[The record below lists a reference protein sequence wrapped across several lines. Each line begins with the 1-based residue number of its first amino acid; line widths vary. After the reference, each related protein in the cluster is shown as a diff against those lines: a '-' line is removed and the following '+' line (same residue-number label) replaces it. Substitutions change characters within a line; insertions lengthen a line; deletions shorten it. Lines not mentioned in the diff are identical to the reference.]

1 MAGCLDTSS
10 PRYRR
15 RTPREGVERYVDR
28 AGSAGQ
34 STRRGI
40 ACEGGQDG
48 HPRPQGPPSA
58 IPCPAGAGRTLDA
71 GHHPRVGGRGGR
83 LPPHPAPGLGGAALL
98 QRGRPQHAC
107 GARRPGRP
115 GEDPAAQEQVA
126 FGRPQYLSV
135 GHGANGA
142 ISQGTGMSRPR
153 YWLPGMLLLVLSLS
167 QAAPAA
173 TASGPGPAPPPSP
186 APGAARASGRRT
198 GLAPAAAGTV
208 RADAP
213 SAWLS
218 SAPLFLEAQ
227 QVIGN
232 AEGAFQVF
240 RGRDQIRIRYR
251 ITNSG
256 TTDYSVRLPGLLVRV
271 NGRPAPFGVTRDPA
285 VKDRPAILPG
295 GMTETGVI
303 TAPARAPR
311 QVEIIFAL
319 FPSGDRAPGPSRTVP
334 VTFQAMFT
342 GLDDLAT
349 STAH

>member
-1 MAGCLDTSS
+1 
-10 PRYRR
+10 
-15 RTPREGVERYVDR
+15 
-28 AGSAGQ
+28 
-34 STRRGI
+34 
-40 ACEGGQDG
+40 
-48 HPRPQGPPSA
+48 
-58 IPCPAGAGRTLDA
+58 
-71 GHHPRVGGRGGR
+71 
-83 LPPHPAPGLGGAALL
+83 
-98 QRGRPQHAC
+98 
-107 GARRPGRP
+107 
-115 GEDPAAQEQVA
+115 
-126 FGRPQYLSV
+126 
-135 GHGANGA
+135 
-142 ISQGTGMSRPR
+142 MSRPR
-153 YWLPGMLLLVLSLS
+153 YWLPEMLLLVLSLS

-173 TASGPGPAPPPSP
+173 PASGPGALIVRIFGAATKTSLHLQPGYATVIRADRRIDTVAIGDPRLVTATTVKRGQDVYDLVLQPQTTTGVTNMVVWFGDLTSIWDLVIGPGQRTADLVYVVTAPVTAARPGPAPPPSP

-213 SAWLS
+213 SAWLA

-232 AEGAFQVF
+232 AEGTFQVF

-285 VKDRPAILPG
+285 VKDRPAVLPG

-319 FPSGDRAPGPSRTVP
+319 FPAGDRAPGPSRTVP